1 MKYKD
6 IERLKFDLRD
16 INYDIEKLKEIY
28 KDIDTYP
35 SKVLNLLNIYNDQ
48 LKDYLVFIGPNSNYQ
63 QAFIDYKSI
72 EYIPNPNYEENS
84 VLSFFKD
91 FVSDDHAKKEVV
103 NNSKKAEEKL
113 NLFIV
118 EENKK
123 KNILKKID
131 DLKDQI
137 NKTFKYQCKYTK
149 ENIDNFEYWETD
161 LEYTSKKK
169 DLLYFNVSDN
179 ELPSFNFLINVFNL
193 QEDIKPNK
201 RLKKNNWNKI
211 FSEQHYQKLL
221 EDIANNKDK
230 INSDNFINN
239 LKNNFN
245 KLKNIIQKVYLNK
258 LLATRNKINYKIK
271 KKSDTDFSKE
281 RIEKQKTKQG
291 YIYILSNKSFP
302 NIIKIGSTMRDPIIR
317 ANELSDT
324 SVPFPYKVEYQIL
337 TINCENLEKIVH
349 NKLSKHRV
357 DLEREF
363 FNCGIKKAI
372 DIIKETVEYGN

>member
-35 SKVLNLLNIYNDQ
+35 SKVLNLLNTYNDQ

-91 FVSDDHAKKEVV
+91 FVSDDHAKKEIE
-103 NNSKKAEEKL
+103 NNSKKTKEKL

-137 NKTFKYQCKYTK
+137 NKTFKYQYKYTK

-161 LEYTSKKK
+161 LEYTSRKR
-169 DLLYFNVSDN
+169 DLLYFNVSDD

-193 QEDIKPNK
+193 QEDIKPNMVLEENK
-201 RLKKNNWNKI
+201 WNKI

-230 INSDNFINN
+230 INSENFINN

-258 LLATRNKINYKIK
+258 LLAIRNKINNKIK
-271 KKSDTDFSKE
+271 KKSDTDLSNE
-281 RIEKQKTKQG
+281 RIEKQKTQQG

-302 NIIKIGSTMRDPIIR
+302 NIIKIGSTMRDPVIR

-324 SVPFPYKVEYQIL
+324 SVPFPYHVEYKIL
-337 TINCENLEKIVH
+337 TINCEILEKIVH

-363 FNCGIKKAI
+363 FNCSIKNAI
-372 DIIKETVEYGN
+372 DIIEETVEYGN

>member
-1 MKYKD
+1 M
-6 IERLKFDLRD
+6 
-16 INYDIEKLKEIY
+16 
-28 KDIDTYP
+28 
-35 SKVLNLLNIYNDQ
+35 
-48 LKDYLVFIGPNSNYQ
+48 
-63 QAFIDYKSI
+63 
-72 EYIPNPNYEENS
+72 
-84 VLSFFKD
+84 
-91 FVSDDHAKKEVV
+91 
-103 NNSKKAEEKL
+103 
-113 NLFIV
+113 NLFIL

-137 NKTFKYQCKYTK
+137 NKTFKYQYKYIK

-161 LEYTSKKK
+161 LEYTSKKR
-169 DLLYFNVSDN
+169 DLLYFNVSDD

-193 QEDIKPNK
+193 QEDIKPNVVLEENK
-201 RLKKNNWNKI
+201 WNKI

-221 EDIANNKDK
+221 EDIANNKNK
-230 INSDNFINN
+230 INSENFINN

-258 LLATRNKINYKIK
+258 LLANRNKINNKIK
-271 KKSDTDFSKE
+271 KKSDTDLSNE
-281 RIEKQKTKQG
+281 RIHKQKTHQG

-302 NIIKIGSTMRDPIIR
+302 NIIKIGSTMRDPVTR

-324 SVPFPYKVEYQIL
+324 SVPFPYQVEYKIL
-337 TINCENLEKIVH
+337 TINCEILEKIVH

-363 FNCGIKKAI
+363 FNCSIKDAVN
-372 DIIKETVEYGN
+372 IIEETVEYGN